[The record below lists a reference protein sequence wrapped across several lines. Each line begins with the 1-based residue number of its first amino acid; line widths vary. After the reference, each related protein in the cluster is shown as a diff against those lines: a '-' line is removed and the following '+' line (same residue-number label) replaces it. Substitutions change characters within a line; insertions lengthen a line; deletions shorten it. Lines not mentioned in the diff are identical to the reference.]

1 MTTETKEITKIYRKG
16 KLYHLSLGTLIPDP
30 LQPRKSIDD
39 SDIEELKLSIKTHGL
54 LSPIIFREDQDKNLL
69 LVAGERRYKA
79 CLALGWA
86 EIQGVFLDSDKPD
99 EVALVDNVQREDLHA
114 VDLSEAVKNLKDKYE
129 YNLEQIGHVL
139 GKAEQTVSEIIKLTE
154 LSQEIRDDA
163 RTRKNLSRNAL
174 LKIARKSKKTQKK
187 AYDMLIGALS
197 KEGNKRPYVKHQ
209 AHEKVT
215 TMADKAIKGIQELN
229 LDNLG
234 DNKEEVET
242 KLKQLLAAIQDKLGM
257 SVN

>member
-1 MTTETKEITKIYRKG
+1 MTEASTFTKYKKG
-16 KLYHLSLGTLIPDP
+16 KLYPLNLSILVPDP
-30 LQPRKSIDD
+30 LQPRKHIDD
-39 SDIEELKLSIKTHGL
+39 SDLEELKLSIQTHGL
-54 LSPIIFREDQDKNLL
+54 LSPIIFRIDQHNNLI
-69 LVAGERRYKA
+69 LVAGERRYRA
-79 CLALGWA
+79 CQALGWTQ
-86 EIQGVFLDSDKPD
+86 IDGVFIDSPKHD

-114 VDLSEAVKNLKDKYE
+114 VDLAEALKSLKDKYN
-129 YNLEQIGHVL
+129 YTLEQIGHVI

-174 LKIARKSKKTQKK
+174 LKVARKSKKAQKK
-187 AYDMLIGALS
+187 TYDMLVGALS
-197 KEGNKRPYVKHQ
+197 KEGTKRSYVKHQ

-215 TMADKAIKGIQELN
+215 TMADKAIKGIHELN

-242 KLKQLLAAIQDKLGM
+242 KLRQLLAAIQDKLGTATG
-257 SVN
+257 

>member
-1 MTTETKEITKIYRKG
+1 MPTESNTPIKYKKG
-16 KLYHLSLGTLIPDP
+16 KLYALNLSSLMPDP
-30 LQPRKSIDD
+30 LQPRKTIND
-39 SDIEELKLSIKTHGL
+39 SNLAELKRSIQTHGL
-54 LSPIIFREDQDKNLL
+54 LSPIIFREDQEKNLI

-79 CLALGWA
+79 CQALGLTTI
-86 EIQGVFLDSDKPD
+86 EGVFIDSSKHD
-99 EVALVDNVQREDLHA
+99 EVALVDNVQREDLHP
-114 VDLSEAVKNLKDKYE
+114 VDLAEALKSLKDKYE
-129 YNLEQIGHVL
+129 YTLEQIGHVI

-174 LKIARKSKKTQKK
+174 LKVARKPNKAQKK
-187 AYDMLIGALS
+187 AYDLLIGALS
-197 KEGNKRPYVKHQ
+197 KEGTKRPYVKHQ

-242 KLKQLLAAIQDKLGM
+242 KLRQLLAAIQDKLG
-257 SVN
+257 SAVG